1 MNRSST
7 LAETKHSRV
16 GLRPKQSSLCRAG
29 DSRPRPDPSAK
40 PQQRT
45 CPPFPSVD
53 FQSYQR
59 PREPGGKALGIVM
72 CLGTHHCSQ
81 PSVNKPRPPSLSWA
95 FSCFLLHTATRPGMA
110 KSQES
115 CQHQRQIKT
124 SRKTG
129 TQRKLRQCH
138 EGKVCKKVFNYSM
151 NVLAELNKYM
161 YL

>member
-59 PREPGGKALGIVM
+59 PREPWGKSPGDSHVP
-72 CLGTHHCSQ
+72 GH
-81 PSVNKPRPPSLSWA
+81 PSLFSA
-95 FSCFLLHTATRPGMA
+95 FGEQASPSKSLMGFLMLPLTYSHSPRNG
-110 KSQES
+110 
-115 CQHQRQIKT
+115 QISGKLPT
-124 SRKTG
+124 ST
-129 TQRKLRQCH
+129 TNQ
-138 EGKVCKKVFNYSM
+138 
-151 NVLAELNKYM
+151 NKQKNRNPEETETM
-161 YL
+161 P